1 MGLHAGFHH
10 VVLNLIFR
18 SEYMYQVVTSATQQN
33 FCTGGGGG
41 GVATPPPPP
50 APSLR
55 PEVPALI
62 LLYTIFDRK
71 DQKGLTSGTP
81 FTCLV

>member
-1 MGLHAGFHH
+1 MGLHAGIHH

-18 SEYMYQVVTSATQQN
+18 SEYKYQVVTSAAQQN
-33 FCTGGGGG
+33 FCTGWWGGGG
-41 GVATPPPPP
+41 KA
-50 APSLR
+50 SLR
-55 PEVPALI
+55 PGVQPLI

-81 FTCLV
+81 FTRLV

>member
-18 SEYMYQVVTSATQQN
+18 SEYKYQLNKWSRALLNKIFVRGQ
-33 FCTGGGGG
+33 GGGS
-41 GVATPPPPP
+41 
-50 APSLR
+50 SLR
-55 PEVPALI
+55 PEVQPLI

-71 DQKGLTSGTP
+71 DQKGLTSGSP
-81 FTCLV
+81 FTRLV

>member
-41 GVATPPPPP
+41 GVSPHP
-50 APSLR
+50 

>member
-18 SEYMYQVVTSATQQN
+18 SEYKYQLNKWSRALLNKIFVRV
-33 FCTGGGGG
+33 GGGGG
-41 GVATPPPPP
+41 
-50 APSLR
+50 SFLR
-55 PEVPALI
+55 PEVQPLI

-71 DQKGLTSGTP
+71 DHKGLTSGSP
-81 FTCLV
+81 FTRLVSQK

>member
-18 SEYMYQVVTSATQQN
+18 SEYKYQLNKWSRALLNKIFVRGQ
-33 FCTGGGGG
+33 GGGGG
-41 GVATPPPPP
+41 F
-50 APSLR
+50 SLR
-55 PEVPALI
+55 PEVQPLI

-71 DQKGLTSGTP
+71 DQKGLTSGSP
-81 FTCLV
+81 FTRLV

>member
-41 GVATPPPPP
+41 GVCQPPPPTVLP
-50 APSLR
+50 PPRGSS
-55 PEVPALI
+55 PN
-62 LLYTIFDRK
+62 
-71 DQKGLTSGTP
+71 P
-81 FTCLV
+81 FIHHF

>member
-1 MGLHAGFHH
+1 MGLHAGIHH

-18 SEYMYQVVTSATQQN
+18 SEYKYQVVTSAAQQN
-33 FCTGGGGG
+33 FCTGWWWGGGG
-41 GVATPPPPP
+41 GKS
-50 APSLR
+50 SLR
-55 PEVPALI
+55 PEVQPLI

-81 FTCLV
+81 FTRLV

>member
-1 MGLHAGFHH
+1 MGLHAGIHH

-18 SEYMYQVVTSATQQN
+18 SEYKYQVVTSAAQQN
-33 FCTGGGGG
+33 FCTGWWGGGG
-41 GVATPPPPP
+41 GKS
-50 APSLR
+50 SLR
-55 PEVPALI
+55 PEVQPLI

-81 FTCLV
+81 FTRLV

>member
-1 MGLHAGFHH
+1 MGLHARIHY

-18 SEYMYQVVTSATQQN
+18 SQYKYQVVTSAAQQN
-33 FCTGGGGG
+33 FCTGWWGGGG
-41 GVATPPPPP
+41 GKST
-50 APSLR
+50 LR
-55 PEVPALI
+55 PEVQPPI

-81 FTCLV
+81 FTRLV

>member
-1 MGLHAGFHH
+1 MGLHAGIHH

-18 SEYMYQVVTSATQQN
+18 SEYKYQVVTSAAQQN
-33 FCTGGGGG
+33 FCTGWWGGGG
-41 GVATPPPPP
+41 RGGKS
-50 APSLR
+50 SLR
-55 PEVPALI
+55 PEVQPLI

-81 FTCLV
+81 FTRLV

>member
-1 MGLHAGFHH
+1 MGLHAVIHH

-18 SEYMYQVVTSATQQN
+18 SEYKYQVVTSAAQQN
-33 FCTGGGGG
+33 FCTGWLGGGG
-41 GVATPPPPP
+41 GGGKS
-50 APSLR
+50 SLR
-55 PEVPALI
+55 PEVQPLI

-81 FTCLV
+81 FTRLV